1 MKKFIRM
8 IAIVLVAIFCLQTVA
23 FADSGGDPNID
34 NGGGGLKDG
43 SSENFWNPG
52 NDGVRVTI
60 VDAET
65 GAVKSAS
72 IDYTN
77 SNASDIEFHFG
88 KKCKADYVGGAGLSI
103 NTGGYTYKI
112 PDQPLPTIISDGSGA
127 SIEAIRSYF
136 TDEQV
141 VRGISGHVGIE
152 YDDLTN
158 GDYKL
163 MLEPI
168 MYITY
173 NGVRT
178 AMTATEAAL
187 YNMQTGGDLIN
198 KMGPLSH
205 KNLPLAMFLEKDD
218 LGYTAWTGSKNS
230 YMTDSDI
237 IQYLGVGIVSFK
249 EKEEEVEV
257 TATDYEYRVDTDVY
271 TSITVTGGEHT
282 VSHT

>member
-1 MKKFIRM
+1 MFI
-8 IAIVLVAIFCLQTVA
+8 AALLAAVFCLQTVA
-23 FADSGGDPNID
+23 FADSSGDPNID

-52 NDGVRVTI
+52 NDGVRVTV

-65 GAVKSAS
+65 GAVKSSS
-72 IDYTN
+72 IDYSN
-77 SNASDIEFHFG
+77 KNASDIMFHFG
-88 KKCKADYVGGAGLSI
+88 NKCKTDYISGTPLVVSTSEYVCL
-103 NTGGYTYKI
+103 TPT
-112 PDQPLPTIISDGSGA
+112 PPLPTIISDGGSA
-127 SIEAIRSYF
+127 VDIETIRSYF

-141 VRGISGHVGIE
+141 VRGISNHIGM
-152 YDDLTN
+152 DFDKLTG

-163 MLEPI
+163 MIEPI

-173 NGVRT
+173 NGIRT

-218 LGYTAWTGSKNS
+218 LGYTAWNG
-230 YMTDSDI
+230 
-237 IQYLGVGIVSFK
+237 
-249 EKEEEVEV
+249 
-257 TATDYEYRVDTDVY
+257 
-271 TSITVTGGEHT
+271 
-282 VSHT
+282 

>member
-1 MKKFIRM
+1 M
-8 IAIVLVAIFCLQTVA
+8 QTVA
-23 FADSGGDPNID
+23 FADSGGNPNID

-52 NDGVRVTI
+52 NDGVRVTV

-65 GAVKSAS
+65 GTVKSVS

-88 KKCKADYVGGAGLSI
+88 KKCKADYVGGASLNIS
-103 NTGGYTYKI
+103 TAKYTCKA
-112 PDQPLPTIISDGSGA
+112 PEQPLPTIISDGSGA

-152 YDDLTN
+152 YDKLTN

-163 MLEPI
+163 MVEPI

-173 NGVRT
+173 NGIRT

-218 LGYTAWTGSKNS
+218 LGYTAWNGSRDS

-237 IQYLGVGIVSFK
+237 IN
-249 EKEEEVEV
+249 
-257 TATDYEYRVDTDVY
+257 
-271 TSITVTGGEHT
+271 
-282 VSHT
+282 